1 MNKKENPGVSRRGA
15 AMLLLFSLA
24 VSVLL
29 GFAMPVHAADDGR
42 TTLRTLRVGFYPYT
56 GYMATAADGSRS
68 GYAYELLQDIAQ
80 HENVTFTY
88 SCLNGNTQ
96 QAMQQLAAGQIDLIP
111 VLRRTAE
118 RDEQFAF
125 SAEPIGTVA
134 TMLTVKAGNRS
145 IVAGD
150 YDTFDGIT
158 VGMSRS
164 GNGRNESFKAYA
176 EEHGFRYTSVYYDTD
191 EELSRA
197 LRSGEITAAASNR
210 LRETK
215 NEWIIDTFDE
225 QSIYIAMRKDD
236 TVTQQLVNDAISKIN
251 RNDPS
256 WRTTLFNKYYTGSHT
271 SSKINLT
278 DAEENYVIA
287 CNDAD
292 TAFTVLVNPDR
303 YPYSYMTPDGMPT
316 GIMVDIFQTA
326 AGRARLR
333 YKFLKPA
340 DRSEYKAMLADG
352 QADFVI
358 DLTDDMSQAEN
369 YGYKLTDSYLSAEFS
384 WVLLRRHNG
393 ALNNVAVAY
402 DFSPTSLEMPGL
414 SDTAHVEY
422 LDSFDDCLAAVHAGT
437 VDAYYTY
444 TYQAERAVFD
454 DTRNE
459 LRSMLSGE
467 RRNFC
472 IGVRQDYDVLLRT
485 VLNKSIDSLT
495 RAEISTITNAY
506 INLGQ
511 QPFSLTRL
519 AYQYPAIIVLTC
531 LCVLVTAV
539 CIALAIRSQRFRAET
554 EKALRKAEEAS
565 VAKTE
570 FLSNMS
576 HDIRTPI
583 NGIMGM
589 LDIAEDNFDNKA
601 RVRDCMTKMRG
612 AASHLL
618 SLINDVLDMTKIE
631 SGNMQMLDTSFDLR
645 ALLDSCCSIVEG
657 QIVDRHMTF
666 TKQIGPFWH
675 PYLIGSELH
684 IRQVLI
690 NILSN
695 AVKYTPDGGE
705 INFRAKETLFEEGL
719 VHLRMEIKDNGI
731 GMSEEFQKHIF
742 EEFAR
747 EENSTVSGIQGTG
760 LGMSITKNIVDLM
773 GGTITIESEPG
784 KGSEFIVNLCFALSG
799 QKVELR
805 QLPQLEGLRALVADD
820 DTDTCLSV
828 STMLSKIGM
837 RPEWTISGREAVIR
851 TRYAMEQGDEFSVY
865 IIDWMIPD
873 MNGIEIVRQ
882 IRKVIGK
889 SCPIIILTA
898 YDWSDI
904 EEEARAA
911 GVTAF
916 CEKPLFLSE
925 LRRVLAEPFGAEPA
939 CRPVQLNAEAFKGK
953 KILLV
958 EDNELNREIAVE
970 ILKEAGFEVESAE
983 DGEIA
988 VRKMKQAADG
998 QYDLILMDIQM
1009 PNMDGYEATRQIR
1022 ALPDAAKAGIP
1033 IFAMTA
1039 NAFEEDRQNA
1049 LKAGMNGHI
1058 AKPLDIPHLLQ
1069 VLADVLK

>member
-29 GFAMPVHAADDGR
+29 GFAMPVHAADGGR

-80 HENVTFTY
+80 HENVTFAY
-88 SCLNGNTQ
+88 SCLDGNTQ

-111 VLRRTAE
+111 VLRKTPE
-118 RDEQFAF
+118 REERFDF
-125 SAEPIGTVA
+125 SAEPISNVA

-150 YDTFDGIT
+150 YSTYDGMI
-158 VGMSRS
+158 VGVSRT
-164 GNGRNESFKAYA
+164 GNGRNDSFKAYA
-176 EEHGFRYTSVYYDTD
+176 AEHGFRYTMVSYDTD
-191 EELSRA
+191 EELSSA
-197 LRSGEITAAASNR
+197 LRTGEITAAVSNR
-210 LRETK
+210 MRQTK
-215 NEWIIDTFDE
+215 NEWIIDTFDV
-225 QSIYIAMRKDD
+225 QDSYIAVRKGDAP
-236 TVTQQLVNDAISKIN
+236 TLRLVNNAIAAMN
-251 RNDPS
+251 RDNPS

-271 SSKINLT
+271 SSKIYLT
-278 DAEENYVIA
+278 DAEESYVTA
-287 CNDAD
+287 CNNAG
-292 TAFTVLVNPDR
+292 TEFTVLVNPDR
-303 YPYSYMTPDGMPT
+303 YPYSYLTPDGVPT
-316 GIMVDIFQTA
+316 GIMVEIFKKA

-358 DLTDDMSQAEN
+358 DLTDDLSQAED

-384 WVLLRRHNG
+384 WVLLRRHSG
-393 ALNNVAVAY
+393 ALNRIAVAY
-402 DFSPTSLEMPGL
+402 DFSSSLEMPGL

-422 LDSFDDCLAAVHAGT
+422 LDSFDDCLAAVRDGT

-444 TYQAERAVFD
+444 TYQAERTVFD
-454 DTRNE
+454 DTHNE
-459 LRSMLSGE
+459 LRSMLSDE
-467 RRNFC
+467 QRNFC

-495 RAEISTITNAY
+495 RTEIGTITNAY
-506 INLGQ
+506 VNLGQ

-519 AYQYPAIIVLTC
+519 AYQYPSIIALTC
-531 LCVLVTAV
+531 LCILITAV
-539 CIALAIRSQRFRAET
+539 CIVLVIRAQRFRAET

-631 SGNMQMLDTSFDLR
+631 SGNMQMLDTPFDLR
-645 ALLDSCCSIVEG
+645 ALLESCCSIVEG
-657 QIVDRHMTF
+657 QIADRHMTF

-695 AVKYTPDGGE
+695 SVKYTPDGGE

-731 GMSEEFQKHIF
+731 GMSEEFLQHIF
-742 EEFAR
+742 EPFTQEQR
-747 EENSTVSGIQGTG
+747 SSRTHYKGTG
-760 LGMSITKNIVDLM
+760 LGMAITKKLVDQMHGSLDV
-773 GGTITIESEPG
+773 ESEPG
-784 KGSEFIVNLCFALSG
+784 KGSTFIVRLS
-799 QKVELR
+799 
-805 QLPQLEGLRALVADD
+805 LPLGTPPKAEPSVVVRHAASAAASGSSWDD
-820 DTDTCLSV
+820 AS
-828 STMLSKIGM
+828 
-837 RPEWTISGREAVIR
+837 
-851 TRYAMEQGDEFSVY
+851 
-865 IIDWMIPD
+865 
-873 MNGIEIVRQ
+873 
-882 IRKVIGK
+882 
-889 SCPIIILTA
+889 
-898 YDWSDI
+898 
-904 EEEARAA
+904 AA
-911 GVTAF
+911 GAETAAAAPAAA
-916 CEKPLFLSE
+916 ETVLPLAGLH
-925 LRRVLAEPFGAEPA
+925 LLLA
-939 CRPVQLNAEAFKGK
+939 
-953 KILLV
+953 
-958 EDNELNREIAVE
+958 EDNELNSEIATALLEEQGAKITAVE
-970 ILKEAGFEVESAE
+970 NGRLALEA
-983 DGEIA
+983 I
-988 VRKMKQAADG
+988 QNAAPHT
-998 QYDLILMDIQM
+998 YDAILMDVMM
-1009 PNMDGYEATRQIR
+1009 PEMNGLEATRCIR
-1022 ALPDAAKAGIP
+1022 AFEGKEPGEGTP
-1033 IFAMTA
+1033 IIAMTA
-1039 NAFEEDRQNA
+1039 NVFADDVKA
-1049 LKAGMNGHI
+1049 CLDAGMNSHVG
-1058 AKPLDIPHLLQ
+1058 KPLDMK
-1069 VLADVLK
+1069 VLVGEILKYTDAR

>member
-29 GFAMPVHAADDGR
+29 GFAMPVHAADGGR
-42 TTLRTLRVGFYPYT
+42 TTLRVGFYPYT

-80 HENVTFTY
+80 HENVTFAY
-88 SCLNGNTQ
+88 SCLDGNTQ

-164 GNGRNESFKAYA
+164 GNGRNESFRAYA
-176 EEHGFRYTSVYYDTD
+176 AEHGFRYTPVYYDTD
-191 EELSRA
+191 EELSSA
-197 LRSGEITAAASNR
+197 LRNGEITAAASNR

-271 SSKINLT
+271 SSKIYLT

-292 TAFTVLVNPDR
+292 TVFTVLVNPDR

-316 GIMVDIFQTA
+316 GIMVDIFQKA

-402 DFSPTSLEMPGL
+402 DFSPSALEMPGL
-414 SDTAHVEY
+414 SDTAHIEY
-422 LDSFDDCLAAVHAGT
+422 LDSFDDCLAAVRAGT
-437 VDAYYTY
+437 VDGYYTY
-444 TYQAERAVFD
+444 TYQAERTVFD

-467 RRNFC
+467 QRNFC

-495 RAEISTITNAY
+495 RSEISTITNAY
-506 INLGQ
+506 VNLGQ
-511 QPFSLTRL
+511 QPFYLTRL

-539 CIALAIRSQRFRAET
+539 CIALVIRAQRFRAET

-731 GMSEEFQKHIF
+731 GMSEEFMQHIF
-742 EEFAR
+742 EPFTQEQR
-747 EENSTVSGIQGTG
+747 TSRTTYKGTG
-760 LGMSITKNIVDLM
+760 LGMAITKKLVDQMHGSLDV
-773 GGTITIESEPG
+773 ESEPG
-784 KGSEFIVNLCFALSG
+784 KGSTFILRLS
-799 QKVELR
+799 
-805 QLPQLEGLRALVADD
+805 LPVGECPANAPDPMEEKRAPDLKGLHL
-820 DTDTCLSV
+820 L
-828 STMLSKIGM
+828 
-837 RPEWTISGREAVIR
+837 
-851 TRYAMEQGDEFSVY
+851 
-865 IIDWMIPD
+865 
-873 MNGIEIVRQ
+873 
-882 IRKVIGK
+882 
-889 SCPIIILTA
+889 
-898 YDWSDI
+898 
-904 EEEARAA
+904 
-911 GVTAF
+911 
-916 CEKPLFLSE
+916 
-925 LRRVLAEPFGAEPA
+925 LA
-939 CRPVQLNAEAFKGK
+939 
-953 KILLV
+953 
-958 EDNELNREIAVE
+958 EDNELNAEIAVTLLE
-970 ILKEAGFEVESAE
+970 EQGAKITAVTNGKEALEA
-983 DGEIA
+983 I
-988 VRKMKQAADG
+988 QNAAPRT
-998 QYDLILMDIQM
+998 YDAILMDVMM
-1009 PNMDGYEATRQIR
+1009 PEMNGLEATRCIR
-1022 ALPDAAKAGIP
+1022 AFEGKGPDEGTP
-1033 IFAMTA
+1033 IIAMTA
-1039 NAFEEDRQNA
+1039 NVFADDVKA
-1049 LKAGMNGHI
+1049 CLDAGMNSHVG
-1058 AKPLDIPHLLQ
+1058 KPLDMKILM
-1069 VLADVLK
+1069 AEILKYTNRTRSIC

>member
-15 AMLLLFSLA
+15 AMLLLFSLV

-68 GYAYELLQDIAQ
+68 GYAYETLQDMAKY
-80 HENVTFTY
+80 EN
-88 SCLNGNTQ
+88 LNYEYLGYDCDVNEI
-96 QAMQQLAAGQIDLIP
+96 MDMLENGEVDIVP
-111 VLRRTAE
+111 MLRKTPE
-118 RDEQFAF
+118 REERFDF
-125 SAEPIGTVA
+125 SAEPISNIA

-150 YDTFDGIT
+150 YSTYDGMI
-158 VGMSRS
+158 VGVSRT
-164 GNGRNESFKAYA
+164 GNSRNDSFKAYA
-176 EEHGFRYTSVYYDTD
+176 EEHGFRYTLVPYDTD
-191 EELSRA
+191 EELSSA
-197 LRSGEITAAASNR
+197 LRTGEITAAVSNR
-210 LRETK
+210 MRQTK
-215 NEWIIDTFDE
+215 NEWIIDTFDV
-225 QSIYIAMRKDD
+225 QDSYIAVRKGDAP
-236 TVTQQLVNDAISKIN
+236 TLRLVNNAIAAMN
-251 RNDPS
+251 RDNPS

-278 DAEENYVIA
+278 DAEENYVTA

-316 GIMVDIFQTA
+316 GIMVDIFQKA

-358 DLTDDMSQAEN
+358 DLTDDMSQAED

-402 DFSPTSLEMPGL
+402 DFSPSSLEMPGL
-414 SDTAHVEY
+414 SDTAHIEY
-422 LDSFDDCLAAVHAGT
+422 LNSFDDCLAAVRDGT

-444 TYQAERAVFD
+444 TYQAERTVFD
-454 DTRNE
+454 DTHNE
-459 LRSMLSGE
+459 LRSMLSDE
-467 RRNFC
+467 QRNFC

-519 AYQYPAIIVLTC
+519 AYQYPAIIVLTG

-539 CIALAIRSQRFRAET
+539 CIALAIRAQRFRAET

-618 SLINDVLDMTKIE
+618 SLTNDVLDMTKIE

-731 GMSEEFQKHIF
+731 GMSEEFLQHIF
-742 EEFAR
+742 EPFTQEQR
-747 EENSTVSGIQGTG
+747 SSRTHYKGTG
-760 LGMSITKNIVDLM
+760 LGMAITKKLVDQMHGSLDV
-773 GGTITIESEPG
+773 ESEPG
-784 KGSEFIVNLCFALSG
+784 KG
-799 QKVELR
+799 
-805 QLPQLEGLRALVADD
+805 
-820 DTDTCLSV
+820 T
-828 STMLSKIGM
+828 
-837 RPEWTISGREAVIR
+837 
-851 TRYAMEQGDEFSVY
+851 
-865 IIDWMIPD
+865 
-873 MNGIEIVRQ
+873 
-882 IRKVIGK
+882 
-889 SCPIIILTA
+889 PII
-898 YDWSDI
+898 
-904 EEEARAA
+904 
-911 GVTAF
+911 
-916 CEKPLFLSE
+916 
-925 LRRVLAEPFGAEPA
+925 
-939 CRPVQLNAEAFKGK
+939 
-953 KILLV
+953 
-958 EDNELNREIAVE
+958 
-970 ILKEAGFEVESAE
+970 
-983 DGEIA
+983 
-988 VRKMKQAADG
+988 
-998 QYDLILMDIQM
+998 
-1009 PNMDGYEATRQIR
+1009 
-1022 ALPDAAKAGIP
+1022 
-1033 IFAMTA
+1033 AMTA
-1039 NAFEEDRQNA
+1039 NVFADDVKA
-1049 LKAGMNGHI
+1049 CLDAGMNSHVG
-1058 AKPLDIPHLLQ
+1058 KPLDMK
-1069 VLADVLK
+1069 VLIGEILKYTNAR

>member
-29 GFAMPVHAADDGR
+29 GFAMPVHAADGGR
-42 TTLRTLRVGFYPYT
+42 TTLRVGFYPYT

-80 HENVTFTY
+80 HENVTFAY
-88 SCLNGNTQ
+88 SCLDGNTQ

-164 GNGRNESFKAYA
+164 GNGRNESFQAYA
-176 EEHGFRYTSVYYDTD
+176 EEHGFRYTPVYYDTD
-191 EELSRA
+191 EELSSA
-197 LRSGEITAAASNR
+197 LRNGEITAAASNR

-256 WRTTLFNKYYTGSHT
+256 WRTTLFNKYYTGRHT
-271 SSKINLT
+271 SSKIYLT
-278 DAEENYVIA
+278 DAEVNYVIA

-292 TAFTVLVNPDR
+292 TVFTVLVNPDR

-316 GIMVDIFQTA
+316 GIMVDIFQKA

-402 DFSPTSLEMPGL
+402 DFSPSALEMPGL

-444 TYQAERAVFD
+444 TYQAERTVFD

-467 RRNFC
+467 QRNFC

-495 RAEISTITNAY
+495 RAEISTITNTY
-506 INLGQ
+506 VNLGSSR
-511 QPFSLTRL
+511 SL
-519 AYQYPAIIVLTC
+519 
-531 LCVLVTAV
+531 
-539 CIALAIRSQRFRAET
+539 
-554 EKALRKAEEAS
+554 
-565 VAKTE
+565 
-570 FLSNMS
+570 
-576 HDIRTPI
+576 
-583 NGIMGM
+583 
-589 LDIAEDNFDNKA
+589 
-601 RVRDCMTKMRG
+601 
-612 AASHLL
+612 
-618 SLINDVLDMTKIE
+618 
-631 SGNMQMLDTSFDLR
+631 
-645 ALLDSCCSIVEG
+645 
-657 QIVDRHMTF
+657 
-666 TKQIGPFWH
+666 
-675 PYLIGSELH
+675 
-684 IRQVLI
+684 
-690 NILSN
+690 
-695 AVKYTPDGGE
+695 
-705 INFRAKETLFEEGL
+705 
-719 VHLRMEIKDNGI
+719 
-731 GMSEEFQKHIF
+731 
-742 EEFAR
+742 
-747 EENSTVSGIQGTG
+747 
-760 LGMSITKNIVDLM
+760 
-773 GGTITIESEPG
+773 
-784 KGSEFIVNLCFALSG
+784 
-799 QKVELR
+799 
-805 QLPQLEGLRALVADD
+805 
-820 DTDTCLSV
+820 
-828 STMLSKIGM
+828 
-837 RPEWTISGREAVIR
+837 
-851 TRYAMEQGDEFSVY
+851 
-865 IIDWMIPD
+865 
-873 MNGIEIVRQ
+873 
-882 IRKVIGK
+882 
-889 SCPIIILTA
+889 
-898 YDWSDI
+898 
-904 EEEARAA
+904 
-911 GVTAF
+911 
-916 CEKPLFLSE
+916 
-925 LRRVLAEPFGAEPA
+925 
-939 CRPVQLNAEAFKGK
+939 
-953 KILLV
+953 
-958 EDNELNREIAVE
+958 
-970 ILKEAGFEVESAE
+970 
-983 DGEIA
+983 
-988 VRKMKQAADG
+988 
-998 QYDLILMDIQM
+998 
-1009 PNMDGYEATRQIR
+1009 
-1022 ALPDAAKAGIP
+1022 
-1033 IFAMTA
+1033 
-1039 NAFEEDRQNA
+1039 
-1049 LKAGMNGHI
+1049 
-1058 AKPLDIPHLLQ
+1058 
-1069 VLADVLK
+1069 

>member
-29 GFAMPVHAADDGR
+29 GFAMPVHAADGGR

-68 GYAYELLQDIAQ
+68 GYAYETLQDMAKY
-80 HENVTFTY
+80 EN
-88 SCLNGNTQ
+88 LNYEYLGYDCDVNEI
-96 QAMQQLAAGQIDLIP
+96 MDMLENGEVDIVP
-111 VLRRTAE
+111 MLRKTPE
-118 RDEQFAF
+118 REERFDF
-125 SAEPIGTVA
+125 SAEPISNIA

-150 YDTFDGIT
+150 YSTYDGMI
-158 VGMSRS
+158 VGVSRT
-164 GNGRNESFKAYA
+164 GNSRNDSFKAYA
-176 EEHGFRYTSVYYDTD
+176 EEHGFRYTPVYYDTD
-191 EELSRA
+191 EELSSA
-197 LRSGEITAAASNR
+197 LRSGEITAAVSNR
-210 LRETK
+210 MRQTK
-215 NEWIIDTFDE
+215 NEWIIDTFDV
-225 QSIYIAMRKDD
+225 QDSYIAVRKGDAP
-236 TVTQQLVNDAISKIN
+236 TLRLVNNAIAAMN
-251 RNDPS
+251 RDNPS

-292 TAFTVLVNPDR
+292 TVFTVLVNPDR

-316 GIMVDIFQTA
+316 GIMVDIFQKA

-340 DRSEYKAMLADG
+340 DRSEYKTMLADG

-402 DFSPTSLEMPGL
+402 DFSPSSLEMPGL
-414 SDTAHVEY
+414 SDTAHIEY
-422 LDSFDDCLAAVHAGT
+422 LNSFDDCLAAVRDGT

-444 TYQAERAVFD
+444 TYQAERTVFD
-454 DTRNE
+454 DTHNE

-467 RRNFC
+467 QRNFC

-506 INLGQ
+506 VNLGQ

-519 AYQYPAIIVLTC
+519 AYQYPAIIVLTG

-539 CIALAIRSQRFRAET
+539 CIALVLRAQRFRAET

-675 PYLIGSELH
+675 PYLTGSELH

-731 GMSEEFQKHIF
+731 GMSEEFMQHIF
-742 EEFAR
+742 EPFTQEQR
-747 EENSTVSGIQGTG
+747 TSRTTYKGTG
-760 LGMSITKNIVDLM
+760 LGMAITKKLVDQMHGSLDV
-773 GGTITIESEPG
+773 ESEPG
-784 KGSEFIVNLCFALSG
+784 KGSTFILRLS
-799 QKVELR
+799 
-805 QLPQLEGLRALVADD
+805 LPVGECPANAPDPMEEKRAPDLKGLHL
-820 DTDTCLSV
+820 L
-828 STMLSKIGM
+828 
-837 RPEWTISGREAVIR
+837 
-851 TRYAMEQGDEFSVY
+851 
-865 IIDWMIPD
+865 
-873 MNGIEIVRQ
+873 
-882 IRKVIGK
+882 
-889 SCPIIILTA
+889 
-898 YDWSDI
+898 
-904 EEEARAA
+904 
-911 GVTAF
+911 
-916 CEKPLFLSE
+916 
-925 LRRVLAEPFGAEPA
+925 LA
-939 CRPVQLNAEAFKGK
+939 
-953 KILLV
+953 
-958 EDNELNREIAVE
+958 EDNELNAEIAVTLLGE
-970 ILKEAGFEVESAE
+970 QGAKITAVTNGKEALEA
-983 DGEIA
+983 I
-988 VRKMKQAADG
+988 QNAAPRT
-998 QYDLILMDIQM
+998 YDAILMDVMM
-1009 PNMDGYEATRQIR
+1009 PEMNGLEATRCIR
-1022 ALPDAAKAGIP
+1022 AFEGKGPDEGTP
-1033 IFAMTA
+1033 IIAMTA
-1039 NAFEEDRQNA
+1039 NVFADDVKA
-1049 LKAGMNGHI
+1049 CLDAGMNSHVG
-1058 AKPLDIPHLLQ
+1058 KPLDMKILM
-1069 VLADVLK
+1069 AEILKYANRARSIC

>member
-15 AMLLLFSLA
+15 AMLLLFSLV

-29 GFAMPVHAADDGR
+29 GFAMPVHAADGGR

-56 GYMATAADGSRS
+56 GYMTTAADGSRS
-68 GYAYELLQDIAQ
+68 GYAYETLQDIAQ

-164 GNGRNESFKAYA
+164 GNGRNESFRAYA
-176 EEHGFRYTSVYYDTD
+176 AEHGFRYTPVYYDTD
-191 EELSRA
+191 
-197 LRSGEITAAASNR
+197 
-210 LRETK
+210 
-215 NEWIIDTFDE
+215 
-225 QSIYIAMRKDD
+225 
-236 TVTQQLVNDAISKIN
+236 
-251 RNDPS
+251 
-256 WRTTLFNKYYTGSHT
+256 
-271 SSKINLT
+271 
-278 DAEENYVIA
+278 
-287 CNDAD
+287 
-292 TAFTVLVNPDR
+292 
-303 YPYSYMTPDGMPT
+303 MTPDGMPT
-316 GIMVDIFQTA
+316 GIMVDIFQKA

-402 DFSPTSLEMPGL
+402 DFSPSALEMPGL

-444 TYQAERAVFD
+444 TYQAERTVFD

-467 RRNFC
+467 QRNFC

-506 INLGQ
+506 VNLGQ

-539 CIALAIRSQRFRAET
+539 CIALVIRAQRFRAET

-731 GMSEEFQKHIF
+731 GMSEEFLQHIF
-742 EEFAR
+742 EPFTQEQR
-747 EENSTVSGIQGTG
+747 SSRTHYKGTG
-760 LGMSITKNIVDLM
+760 LGMAITKKLVDQMHGSLDV
-773 GGTITIESEPG
+773 ESEPG
-784 KGSEFIVNLCFALSG
+784 KGSTFIVRLS
-799 QKVELR
+799 
-805 QLPQLEGLRALVADD
+805 LPLGTPPKAEPSVVVRHAASAAASGSSWDD
-820 DTDTCLSV
+820 AS
-828 STMLSKIGM
+828 
-837 RPEWTISGREAVIR
+837 
-851 TRYAMEQGDEFSVY
+851 
-865 IIDWMIPD
+865 
-873 MNGIEIVRQ
+873 
-882 IRKVIGK
+882 
-889 SCPIIILTA
+889 
-898 YDWSDI
+898 
-904 EEEARAA
+904 AA
-911 GVTAF
+911 GAETAAAAPAAA
-916 CEKPLFLSE
+916 ETVLPLAGLH
-925 LRRVLAEPFGAEPA
+925 LLLA
-939 CRPVQLNAEAFKGK
+939 
-953 KILLV
+953 
-958 EDNELNREIAVE
+958 EDNELNSEIATALLEEQGASITAVE
-970 ILKEAGFEVESAE
+970 NGRLALEA
-983 DGEIA
+983 I
-988 VRKMKQAADG
+988 QNAAPRT
-998 QYDLILMDIQM
+998 YDAILMDVMM
-1009 PNMDGYEATRQIR
+1009 PEMNGLEATRCIR
-1022 ALPDAAKAGIP
+1022 AFEGKGPGEGTP
-1033 IFAMTA
+1033 IIAMTA
-1039 NAFEEDRQNA
+1039 NVFADDVKA
-1049 LKAGMNGHI
+1049 CLDAGMNSHVG
-1058 AKPLDIPHLLQ
+1058 KPLDMK
-1069 VLADVLK
+1069 VLIGEILKYTDAR

>member
-29 GFAMPVHAADDGR
+29 GFAMPVHAADGGR

-68 GYAYELLQDIAQ
+68 GYAYETLQDMAKY
-80 HENVTFTY
+80 EN
-88 SCLNGNTQ
+88 LNYEYLGYDCDVNEI
-96 QAMQQLAAGQIDLIP
+96 MDMLENGEVDIVP
-111 VLRRTAE
+111 MLRKTPE
-118 RDEQFAF
+118 REERFDF
-125 SAEPIGTVA
+125 SAEPISNIA

-150 YDTFDGIT
+150 YSTYDGMI
-158 VGMSRS
+158 VGVSRT
-164 GNGRNESFKAYA
+164 GNSRNDSFKAYA
-176 EEHGFRYTSVYYDTD
+176 EEHGFRYTPVYYDTD
-191 EELSRA
+191 EELSSA
-197 LRSGEITAAASNR
+197 LRTGEITAAVSNR
-210 LRETK
+210 MRQTK
-215 NEWIIDTFDE
+215 NEWIIDTFDV
-225 QSIYIAMRKDD
+225 QDSYIAVRKGDAP
-236 TVTQQLVNDAISKIN
+236 TLRLVNNAIAAMN
-251 RNDPS
+251 RDNPS
-256 WRTTLFNKYYTGSHT
+256 WRTTLFNKYYTGCHT
-271 SSKINLT
+271 SSKIYLT

-287 CNDAD
+287 CNAAD
-292 TAFTVLVNPDR
+292 TVFTVLVNPDR
-303 YPYSYMTPDGMPT
+303 YPYSYMTQDGVPT
-316 GIMVDIFQTA
+316 GIMVDIFQKA

-402 DFSPTSLEMPGL
+402 DFFPSSLEMPGL
-414 SDTAHVEY
+414 SDTAHVEH
-422 LDSFDDCLAAVHAGT
+422 LDSFDDCLAAVRAGT

-444 TYQAERAVFD
+444 TYQAERTVFD

-459 LRSMLSGE
+459 LRSMLSDE
-467 RRNFC
+467 QRNFC

-506 INLGQ
+506 VNLGQ

-539 CIALAIRSQRFRAET
+539 CIALAIRAQRFRAET

-731 GMSEEFQKHIF
+731 GMSEEFLQHIF
-742 EEFAR
+742 EPFTQEQR
-747 EENSTVSGIQGTG
+747 SSRTHYKGTG
-760 LGMSITKNIVDLM
+760 LGMAITKKLVDQMHGSLDV
-773 GGTITIESEPG
+773 ESEPG
-784 KGSEFIVNLCFALSG
+784 EGSTFIVRLS
-799 QKVELR
+799 
-805 QLPQLEGLRALVADD
+805 LPLGTPPKAEPSVVVRHAASAAASSWDD
-820 DTDTCLSV
+820 A
-828 STMLSKIGM
+828 
-837 RPEWTISGREAVIR
+837 P
-851 TRYAMEQGDEFSVY
+851 
-865 IIDWMIPD
+865 
-873 MNGIEIVRQ
+873 
-882 IRKVIGK
+882 
-889 SCPIIILTA
+889 
-898 YDWSDI
+898 
-904 EEEARAA
+904 AA
-911 GVTAF
+911 GAETAAAAPAAA
-916 CEKPLFLSE
+916 ETVLPLAGLH
-925 LRRVLAEPFGAEPA
+925 LLLA
-939 CRPVQLNAEAFKGK
+939 
-953 KILLV
+953 
-958 EDNELNREIAVE
+958 EDNELNSEIATALLEEQGASITAVE
-970 ILKEAGFEVESAE
+970 NGRLALEA
-983 DGEIA
+983 I
-988 VRKMKQAADG
+988 RNAAPHT
-998 QYDLILMDIQM
+998 YDAILMDVMM
-1009 PNMDGYEATRQIR
+1009 PEMNGLEATRCIR
-1022 ALPDAAKAGIP
+1022 AFEGKGPGEGTP
-1033 IFAMTA
+1033 IIAMTA
-1039 NAFEEDRQNA
+1039 NVFADDVKA
-1049 LKAGMNGHI
+1049 CLDAGMNSHVG
-1058 AKPLDIPHLLQ
+1058 KPLDMK
-1069 VLADVLK
+1069 VLIGEILKYTDAH